1 MHISAIYKLMGG
13 DGEPDTLYNELRG
26 GSRVSMV
33 KKGQE
38 QFDYKQH
45 DVTKPGLR
53 PDKVSFEPTGEKDP
67 VTGEDKLAPKHTPP
81 ARVPLPLQ
89 KYIIEQKAS
98 FTAGNGVKL
107 RPSDEESQVF
117 RDVYRNWYAT
127 KADFFLR
134 TIAKWQMADTQVA
147 VIFYGEREAEDLDT
161 FKFKFMVTGPSED
174 GATLEPFFDEYRNL
188 TAMGREYKDTSTGEN
203 IYDLYIDR
211 NPEDEASTPILRRYR
226 GDGDTYTDIVL
237 PYPKL
242 PVVYW
247 EQDRPEC
254 DPVSGLIKELEFG
267 FSDFL
272 TQQGYSADPIL
283 FGKGRVLN
291 LPAKGSAGK
300 FVEGSEDSDLKF
312 VTPDNATESRDL
324 QFKLLMKYTMGLSRA
339 VLLDSDTMQGLQEI
353 SGAAL
358 DRYLIDPYQSATDK
372 QQGEWGIGVQRM
384 VNWLLAAWKDLRGV
398 PKDKT
403 TIDVS
408 FSKYRIEDMRETVEV
423 MLLANGNKPLIS
435 HEASISEAGLADEP
449 AEEYSRIQ
457 KERETD
463 KAADAPTPR
472 QPGEEITPQK

>member
-13 DGEPDTLYNELRG
+13 DGEPDSLYNEIRNQARKNL
-26 GSRVSMV
+26 V

-67 VTGEDKLAPKHTPP
+67 VTGEDKLSPKYTPP

-98 FTAGNGVKL
+98 FTAGNGVNL
-107 RPSDEESQVF
+107 RPSDENSEIF
-117 RDVYRNWYAT
+117 KDVYRNWYAT

-147 VIFYGEREAEDLDT
+147 VIFYGEPGAEDLSQ

-174 GATLEPFFDEYRNL
+174 GSLLEPFFDGYRNL
-188 TAMGREYKDTSTGEN
+188 TAMGREYKDPATEN
-203 IYDLYIDR
+203 TIYDLYIDKD
-211 NPEDEASTPILRRYR
+211 PEDPTSTPVLRRYTEEGR
-226 GDGDTYTDIVL
+226 SYEEIEL

-247 EQDRPEC
+247 EQNRPEC

-384 VNWLLAAWKDLRGV
+384 VNWLLAAWKDVRGLK
-398 PKDKT
+398 KDPT
-403 TIDVS
+403 TIDVT

-449 AEEYSRIQ
+449 AEEFARIQ
-457 KERETD
+457 LERQAEEEVQR
-463 KAADAPTPR
+463 PPI
-472 QPGEEITPQK
+472 QPGEEVTPQN